1 MLLLRALND
10 FDIIIDPIKNGLA
23 SKKMIYD
30 ATKRYLY
37 NVEREKVEKMSKQ
50 ERYEYIKSYMR
61 EYLIN
66 HKHKLSKI
74 FEKNHLETKNIINN
88 FVDNKDKFS
97 YCQMIMDLS
106 SLPNHLVNG
115 SKTYTNWISASNNID
130 GLWNYYDS
138 QKIHEVAVINV
149 NTNGVF
155 DENTYIVDLSNRE
168 TINNIRF
175 LSNKIDIDD
184 FDSFTMFMKEN
195 PELDKFFI
203 NGFNKYVMKP
213 TNKKFMGFNFSA
225 SDNEYCIYEYL
236 SKESIVSVLE
246 SLQIDLICADLF
258 NEEYLLLNPNKQVQ
272 ELKKLKDM
280 ILKHVLEEKNPYML
294 YVFEELYLKKHNI
307 FEITNSKE
315 EQEKMILMRNEI
327 ISKCRLL
334 PSVLIKNKIIK
345 KID

>member
-1 MLLLRALND
+1 MFLFRALND

-88 FVDNKDKFS
+88 FVDNKDKFA

-184 FDSFTMFMKEN
+184 FDSFIMFMKAN

-225 SDNEYCIYEYL
+225 ADNEYCIYEYL
-236 SKESIVSVLE
+236 SKESIVTVLE

-258 NEEYLLLNPNKQVQ
+258 NEEYLLLSSNKQVQ

-334 PSVLIKNKIIK
+334 PNVLIKNKLS
-345 KID
+345 